1 MKKVI
6 NISSNGIK
14 QAIDDLVNENEIL
27 QDKVYKLEEQLQQ
40 KENIIK
46 EVREYIENNKQLEQK
61 DIKIKKLSQWD
72 TNKDTRNSRQR
83 IANNKLKDQLQQ
95 KENIIKEVRE
105 KIESTRIYGLRSGKT
120 LIATLLNDI
129 LGILDKGE

>member
-46 EVREYIENNKQLEQK
+46 EVREYINKWKFETAGNGVCMGYE
-61 DIKIKKLSQWD
+61 DIQ
-72 TNKDTRNSRQR
+72 
-83 IANNKLKDQLQQ
+83 
-95 KENIIKEVRE
+95 
-105 KIESTRIYGLRSGKT
+105 
-120 LIATLLNDI
+120 DI
-129 LGILDKGE
+129 LKILDKEEVD